1 MKAVCWY
8 GIHDVRLEQVPD
20 PILLNPRDVILK
32 VTSSSVCGSDLHLYD
47 GVIPTMQEGDIIG
60 HEFMG
65 EVVEVGRGITT
76 LRRGDRV
83 VVPSPI
89 SCGHCYFCGTGQYS
103 LCDNSNPN
111 AWMPEKVANQAGAAI
126 FGYSHAFGGY
136 AGAFA
141 DYVRVPFAD
150 VGAFKVPEALTD
162 DQVLFVSDAMAT
174 GYMAADFCAIQ
185 PGQTVAVWGSGAVG
199 LFAMKSAWVLG
210 AGRVIAIDRVPHRL
224 QAAREHANAET
235 LNFDEVD
242 VVEALKD
249 TTGGRGPDACIEAVG
264 MEADQSGLEGAYD
277 RVKATLKLETGRP
290 YAVRE
295 AIRACRKG
303 GIVSIVGVFGGM
315 VDKFPLGIAMNK
327 GLTFRMA
334 QQHGQKYAPELLRLI
349 QDGRM
354 DGSFAATHHY
364 PLDKARDAFEI
375 SRKREDGV
383 IRVVFKHD

>member
-1 MKAVCWY
+1 M
-8 GIHDVRLEQVPD
+8 R
-20 PILLNPRDVILK
+20 
-32 VTSSSVCGSDLHLYD
+32 
-47 GVIPTMQEGDIIG
+47 EGDIIG

-65 EVVEVGRGITT
+65 EVVEVGRGISH

-89 SCGHCYFCGTGQYS
+89 ACGHCYFCATGQHS

-111 AWMPEKVANQAGAAI
+111 AWIPEKVANQAGAAI
-126 FGYSHAFGGY
+126 YGYSHAFGGY

-141 DYVRVPFAD
+141 DYIRVPFAD
-150 VGAFKVPEALTD
+150 VGAFKVPEGLTD

-185 PGQTVAVWGSGAVG
+185 PGQTVAVWGAGGVG
-199 LFAMKSAWVLG
+199 LFAMKSAWLMG

-224 QAAREHANAET
+224 RAAAEHANAET
-235 LNFDEVD
+235 INFDEVD
-242 VVEALKD
+242 VVEVLKEM
-249 TTGGRGPDACIEAVG
+249 TGGRGPDACIEAVG

-277 RVKATLKLETGRP
+277 RVKATLKLETDRP

-303 GIVSIVGVFGGM
+303 GIVSIVGVFSGF
-315 VDKFPLGIAMNK
+315 VDKFPLGVAMNK
-327 GLTFRMA
+327 GLTLRMA
-334 QQHGQKYAPELLRLI
+334 QQHGQKYAPELLRHI
-349 QDGRM
+349 QEGRM
-354 DGSFAATHHY
+354 DGSFAITHRY
-364 PLDKARDAFEI
+364 PLKKAREAFEI

-383 IRVVFKHD
+383 IRAVFHHD

>member
-8 GIHDVRLEQVPD
+8 GIHDVRYETVPD
-20 PILLNPRDVILK
+20 PILLNPRDVILR
-32 VTSSSVCGSDLHLYD
+32 VTSSSVCGSDLHLYN
-47 GVIPTMQEGDIIG
+47 GVVPTMQAGDIIG

-65 EVVEVGRGITT
+65 EVVEVGKGVTNVQ
-76 LRRGDRV
+76 RGDRV

-89 SCGHCYFCGTGQYS
+89 SCGHCFYCAHGEFS

-111 AWMPEKVANQAGAAI
+111 AWLAEKIYNQSPAAI

-141 DYVRVPFAD
+141 EYVRVPFGD
-150 VGAFKVPEALTD
+150 VGAFKVPEGLSD
-162 DQVLFVSDAMAT
+162 DQTLFVSDAFAT

-185 PGQTVAVWGSGAVG
+185 PGQTVAVWGAGAVG
-199 LFAMKSAWVLG
+199 LFAMMSARLKG
-210 AGRVIAIDRVPHRL
+210 AGRIIAIDRVPFRL
-224 QAAREHANAET
+224 EMARRQAEAET
-235 LNFDEVD
+235 LNFNEVD

-249 TTGGRGPDACIEAVG
+249 MTGGRGPDACIEAVG

-277 RVKATLKLETGRP
+277 RVKAVMRLETDRP
-290 YAVRE
+290 YALRE

-303 GIVSIVGVFGGM
+303 GIVSVVGVFGGF
-315 VDKFPLGIAMNK
+315 VDKFPMGIAMNK

-349 QDGRM
+349 QEGRI
-354 DGSFAATHHY
+354 DPSFAATHHY
-364 PLDKARDAFEI
+364 PLSAAHEAFELT
-375 SRKREDGV
+375 RHRDDNV
-383 IRVVFKHD
+383 VRVVFQH

>member
-1 MKAVCWY
+1 MRRHHA
-8 GIHDVRLEQVPD
+8 R
-20 PILLNPRDVILK
+20 PR
-32 VTSSSVCGSDLHLYD
+32 
-47 GVIPTMQEGDIIG
+47 Q
-60 HEFMG
+60 
-65 EVVEVGRGITT
+65 T
-76 LRRGDRV
+76 LVD
-83 VVPSPI
+83 
-89 SCGHCYFCGTGQYS
+89 
-103 LCDNSNPN
+103 
-111 AWMPEKVANQAGAAI
+111 GAARPGQ
-126 FGYSHAFGGY
+126 FA
-136 AGAFA
+136 AALPPPARRPRRALLWGAL
-141 DYVRVPFAD
+141 
-150 VGAFKVPEALTD
+150 VGLLLVAQSLLVALTLNYESSRAQD
-162 DQVLFVSDAMAT
+162 EADAMAT

-185 PGQTVAVWGSGAVG
+185 PGQTVAVWGAGAVG

-249 TTGGRGPDACIEAVG
+249 ATGGRGPDACIEAVG